1 MSLQSSSDV
10 FPSTGAEEDEY
21 GEVEE
26 DEDDTQAML
35 PLGGP
40 DDPARPAA
48 AEVQHLRLQ
57 AYAPRSGF
65 AGSFAPDF
73 FFPVGLV
80 MLAMAG

>member
-1 MSLQSSSDV
+1 MTHRLCC
-10 FPSTGAEEDEY
+10 PSAAQTTLL
-21 GEVEE
+21 V
-26 DEDDTQAML
+26 
-35 PLGGP
+35 
-40 DDPARPAA
+40 RRA